1 MLRPLIERPRRSRA
15 SRSRERGVTMALV
28 ALAIFSIVAMA
39 GLAVDLGTL
48 YEASTEAQRAAD
60 AAALAAARMIS
71 ISGVTGDPTNHLAH
85 WQDVCGG
92 PNSPASSAAT
102 AEAQL
107 NTIAGTSNPTVTVTY
122 EVPGGGAGTPNCA
135 SQTAAFGVN
144 PLVVVKVQKTS
155 LPTYFSRIWGATGSS
170 VSATATAEVF
180 NPSGSE
186 LYSSTGNLIPVQ
198 PRCVKPWVVP
208 NSDPNP
214 GALGPQFVSTADGSI
229 LNPGIIVNG
238 TGTGVIGEQFVLYP
252 DCYQG
257 TGTCNFAPPFTRAP
271 TSIPGRL
278 PYLPGLAP
286 ATSAAVPS
294 CGNANA
300 YQQAI
305 AGCDQTTAYQCG
317 VAYASAATPNQLDLN
332 ENPSGNSGDTSTAVQ
347 CLIHQAGGHD
357 ALDTTVY
364 PYQFQAGSGNPLNVA
379 GSTPITSSSSIV
391 SLPIYDNTNP
401 IPLGQQP
408 SVTIVGFLQV
418 FIQNVL
424 AGTTQFDSG
433 TVQVTVL
440 NVAGCGTGV
449 PSGTTPVYGTS
460 PVPVRLITPP

>member
-15 SRSRERGVTMALV
+15 YRSRERGVTMALV
-28 ALAIFSIVAMA
+28 ALAIFSIIAMA

-60 AAALAAARMIS
+60 AGALAAARMIS
-71 ISGVTGDPTNHLAH
+71 LSGVTGDPTNHLAH

-122 EVPGGGAGTPNCA
+122 QIQGGGAGTPNCA

-208 NSDPNP
+208 NSDPGN
-214 GALGPQFVSTADGSI
+214 GNKQFVSLADGTI
-229 LNPGIIVNG
+229 QNPGISLNG
-238 TGTGVIGEQFVLYP
+238 GSASGVIGEQFVLYP

-257 TGTCNFAPPFTRAP
+257 TGTCNFGAPFTAAP
-271 TSIPGRL
+271 TSILGYL

-286 ATSAAVPS
+286 ASSTAVPS

-317 VAYASAATPNQLDLN
+317 VSSATAAVPNQLDLN

-357 ALDTTVY
+357 ALDTTAY
-364 PYQFQAGSGNPLNVA
+364 PFQFQAGSGNPLNVA
-379 GSTPITSSSSIV
+379 GSTPVTSSNSIV
-391 SLPIYDNTNP
+391 SLPIYDSTGT
-401 IPLGQQP
+401 IPGGQQP

-418 FIQNVL
+418 FIQNVE
-424 AGTTQFDSG
+424 AGATQFDSG
-433 TVQVTVL
+433 TLQVTVL
-440 NVAGCGTGV
+440 NVAGCGNGV
-449 PSGTTPVYGTS
+449 PNGTTPVYGTS

>member
-48 YEASTEAQRAAD
+48 YEASAEAQRAAD

-122 EVPGGGAGTPNCA
+122 EIQGGGGGTPNCA
-135 SQTAAFGVN
+135 LQTAAFGVN
-144 PLVVVKVQKTS
+144 PLVMVKVQKTS

-186 LYSSTGNLIPVQ
+186 TYSSTGNLIPIQ

-208 NSDPNP
+208 NADPHAS
-214 GALGPQFVSTADGSI
+214 ALGPGFVSTADGSI
-229 LNPGIIVNG
+229 INPGILVNG
-238 TGTGVIGEQFVLYP
+238 GGSGVIGDTFTLTPDCYPNPGTCGPRTFTPPFNNPPTGTGGVL
-252 DCYQG
+252 Q
-257 TGTCNFAPPFTRAP
+257 
-271 TSIPGRL
+271 
-278 PYLPGLAP
+278 YLPGLVP
-286 ATSAAVPS
+286 ATSAAAPS
-294 CGNANA
+294 CATA
-300 YQQAI
+300 TPYQEAI
-305 AGCDQTTAYQCG
+305 AGCDQTTQYQCG
-317 VAYASAATPNQLDLN
+317 VQSALASNPNQVDLS
-332 ENPSGNSGDTSTAVQ
+332 ENPSGTSGDTVVATE
-347 CLIHQAGGHD
+347 CLLNRSAGASD
-357 ALDTTVY
+357 SLDPTVY
-364 PYQFQAGSGNPLNVA
+364 PYQIRAGAANPLNVSGA
-379 GSTPITSSSSIV
+379 IITSSNSIV
-391 SLPIYDNTNP
+391 TVPIIDNAALTYV
-401 IPLGQQP
+401 GTQAK
-408 SVTIVGFLQV
+408 VTVVGFLQL
-418 FIQNVL
+418 FINNL
-424 AGTTQFDSG
+424 LPDGTMN
-433 TVQVTVL
+433 VTVL

-449 PSGTTPVYGTS
+449 PNGTTPVYGTS